1 MGEGFGRTYH
11 AWWALSL
18 LWHRCGTDALKSEGP
33 SRDRPGRQVRNAIPD
48 NTFRKYAGLVGIIA
62 FRFDSRLRYKNS
74 YLISVSRAI
83 PSNGFLA
90 KHPSPQ
96 PRATVAR

>member
-33 SRDRPGRQVRNAIPD
+33 SRDRPGRQVRNAIPN

-62 FRFDSRLRYKNS
+62 FRFDSCWRYQKS
-74 YLISVSRAI
+74 LI
-83 PSNGFLA
+83 LA
-90 KHPSPQ
+90 
-96 PRATVAR
+96 RYVAVTSSS

>member
-33 SRDRPGRQVRNAIPD
+33 SRDRPGRQVRNAIPN
-48 NTFRKYAGLVGIIA
+48 NTFWKYAGLVGIIA
-62 FRFDSRLRYKNS
+62 FTFDSRWRYQKS
-74 YLISVSRAI
+74 LI
-83 PSNGFLA
+83 LA
-90 KHPSPQ
+90 
-96 PRATVAR
+96 RYVAVTSSS